1 MGWVFGEDRSTNR
14 LLRKI
19 LSPLRGLASSKET
32 PSPTPRNTSFSLLS
46 SPSFFLSPPEVLAFV
61 FLFLR
66 CFVSRRFDHS
76 SRLFKCFCFCV
87 DTIFIVRLSFR
98 GTFHLFKQLEGG
110 ADFSTFRG
118 NIFADIPSGLSYF
131 SLYQSRDLCFSC
143 FQHIFSSL
151 RRYEVGDKSNRDLYV
166 SIRLDTMV
174 HARRV
179 SYSQKRDRKII
190 YP

>member
-19 LSPLRGLASSKET
+19 LSPLRGLAPSKET

-76 SRLFKCFCFCV
+76 SRLLKCFRLRV
-87 DTIFIVRLSFR
+87 DTIFIVRPSSR
-98 GTFHLFKQLEGG
+98 GTFHRFKQLEGG

-118 NIFADIPSGLSYF
+118 NTFADTPSGLSYF
-131 SLYQSRDLCFSC
+131 SLYQSGDLCFSC

-151 RRYEVGDKSNRDLYV
+151 RSWG
-166 SIRLDTMV
+166 
-174 HARRV
+174 
-179 SYSQKRDRKII
+179 
-190 YP
+190 